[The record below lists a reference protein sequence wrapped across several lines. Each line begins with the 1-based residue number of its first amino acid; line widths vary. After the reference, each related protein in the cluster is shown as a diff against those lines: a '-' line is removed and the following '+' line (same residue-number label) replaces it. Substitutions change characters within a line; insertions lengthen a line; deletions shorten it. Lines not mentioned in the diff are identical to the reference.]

1 MSKFLSA
8 LTAAK
13 ARGTNIVIPDIKCVS
28 PKEGDLLQGRDPVA
42 VAKSLAAVG
51 APVLSVVTEPK
62 NFGGSEEL
70 LSSVA
75 KATGLP
81 ILRKDFFTTA
91 EEIHR
96 SKEIGASAVLLMYSC
111 LPKEKLAELYQA
123 ARAIDLDVLVET
135 HTPEDIA
142 HARTLGVRLM
152 GINNRDITVLERDN
166 GDVSRTK
173 ALAGQ
178 KPADVF
184 LISESSL
191 MTPDDVRTAIAAGAD
206 AALIGTAI
214 WQAADPAKFYRLLT
228 QPIEVKLCG
237 MMDEAGVTLCAHSG
251 AEIIGFVVDYPEPV
265 PWDIPQKKAAELI
278 AHLRQE
284 NPAVKSCVVTGGS
297 VDKISALAETVRPD
311 IIQIH
316 HRENLTDTLTIAA
329 RLHEQ
334 GIKVIRS
341 LPAGSEKRQAQYG
354 IADLKELAH
363 RLAAG
368 LKDDGSGIDYLLMD
382 AREPGNASAKA
393 LAAPMEEFLRLREV
407 SPIPVILAGGITPDN
422 VQQLLRESNADRI
435 DIMSGIETSPGSKS
449 PELMQNLF
457 NAIYSK

>member
-13 ARGTNIVIPDIKCVS
+13 KRGTNIVIPDIKCIS
-28 PKEGDLLQGRDPVA
+28 PKEGNLLRGRAPIA
-42 VAKSLAAVG
+42 IAKSLAGAG

-70 LSSVA
+70 LSNVA
-75 KATGLP
+75 QATGLP
-81 ILRKDFFTTA
+81 ILRKDFFTTV

-111 LPKEKLAELYQA
+111 LPKEKLAELYRS
-123 ARAIDLDVLVET
+123 AREIDLDVLVET
-135 HTPEDIA
+135 HTADDIR
-142 HARTLGVRLM
+142 HAQSLGVRLM
-152 GINNRDITVLERDN
+152 GINNRDITVLEKDD

-214 WQAADPAKFYRLLT
+214 WQADDAAGFYRLLT
-228 QPIEVKLCG
+228 QPVEVKLCG
-237 MMDEAGVTLCAHSG
+237 MMDEDGLTLCAHSG
-251 AEIIGFVVDYPEPV
+251 AEIVGFVVDYPEPV
-265 PWDIPQKKAAELI
+265 PWNLPQEKAAELI
-278 AHLRQE
+278 ARLRQE
-284 NPAVKSCVVTGGS
+284 NPAVKSCIVTGGS
-297 VDKISALAETVRPD
+297 VEKISALAEAVRPD
-311 IIQIH
+311 IVQVH
-316 HRENLTDTLTIAA
+316 HRENLPDTLTIAA

-341 LPAGSEKRQAQYG
+341 LPAGREKRQAQYG
-354 IADLKELAH
+354 IADLKELSR

-368 LKDDGSGIDYLLMD
+368 LKDDGKGIDYLLMD

-393 LAAPMEEFLRLREV
+393 LAAPMEEFLCLKDV
-407 SPIPVILAGGITPDN
+407 SPIPVILAGGITPAN
-422 VQQLLRESNADRI
+422 VKKLLHESRADRI
-435 DIMSGIETSPGSKS
+435 DIMSGIETSPGVKS
-449 PELMQNLF
+449 PELVRNLF
-457 NAIYSK
+457 TAIYSK